1 MELERRIVAGE
12 HPAGTVRQS
21 VKQASVDYLA
31 RTDGELELADA
42 IARAE
47 DPREERRREL
57 EPYRQEI
64 EQRSKRSTTAQ
75 LTPND
80 AAARDILRDRK
91 YELALANDRALIANA
106 ELAELRESVPTKQ
119 DQLPLIAEPLAVMLD
134 GELIHLWAA
143 ERKPTKKSIDTHRAA
158 ARWLYDYTERKAV
171 ADITRKNVLSYKAKL
186 LEAGQFAA
194 NIQNEA

>member
-1 MELERRIVAGE
+1 M
-12 HPAGTVRQS
+12 
-21 VKQASVDYLA
+21 KQASAEYLA

-47 DPREERRREL
+47 ERRRER
-57 EPYRQEI
+57 EPYRQEL
-64 EQRSKRSTTAQ
+64 EQRFKRTTTAQ

-80 AAARDILRDRK
+80 AAARDILRDRE

-106 ELAELRESVPTKQ
+106 ELAELRKSVPTKQ

-171 ADITRKNVLSYKAKL
+171 ADISRKNVLSYKVKL
-186 LEAGQFAA
+186 LEAGQSAA
-194 NIQNEA
+194 NIKKEA

>member
-21 VKQASVDYLA
+21 VKQASAEYLA

-47 DPREERRREL
+47 ERRRER

-64 EQRSKRSTTAQ
+64 EQRFKRTTTAQ

-80 AAARDILRDRK
+80 AAARDILRDRE

-106 ELAELRESVPTKQ
+106 ELAELRKSVPTKQ
-119 DQLPLIAEPLAVMLD
+119 DQLPLIAERLAVMLD

-171 ADITRKNVLSYKAKL
+171 ADISWKNVLSYKAKL
-186 LEAGQFAA
+186 LEAGQSAA
-194 NIQNEA
+194 NIKKEA